1 VATTAF
7 IAGFFTALGF
17 WTAGKLTDV
26 VDNTIKEKEPPAIV
40 QQTNPTKKEDT
51 ENVK

>member
-1 VATTAF
+1 MVTTAF

-17 WTAGKLTDV
+17 WTAGKLTDK
-26 VDNTIKEKEPPAIV
+26 VDAAMEPPAIE
-40 QQTNPTKKEDT
+40 QKIEAE